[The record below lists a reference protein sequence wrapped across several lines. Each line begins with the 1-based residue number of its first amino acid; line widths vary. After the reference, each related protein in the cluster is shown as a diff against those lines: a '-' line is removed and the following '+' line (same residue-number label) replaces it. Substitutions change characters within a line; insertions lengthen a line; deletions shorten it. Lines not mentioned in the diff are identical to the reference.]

1 MAELKQG
8 CTLKSGKYKIV
19 KTLGQGSFGITY
31 LATTRIS
38 MDGQL
43 GKMDVNVN
51 VTIKEFFMSDLN
63 SRATDG
69 TSVERT
75 SSTLV
80 MNYLNK
86 FQREAENLSKLHH
99 PNIVKVLEVFDE
111 NNTTYYVMEFIDG
124 ETIDEYIKR
133 NGKLTVDESLIITQ
147 EVCFALSYMHDHK
160 MLHLDLKPKNIMRD
174 SEGHIYLID
183 FGLAKQYNDNGE
195 PESSTTL
202 GLGTP
207 GYAPI
212 EQAHYKKDGTFPVT
226 LDIYAVGA
234 SLYKML
240 TGKTPPESSY
250 VLNDGLPHDALK
262 TAGVNDNVIAV
273 VEKAMAPIK
282 KDRYQTV
289 TDLSKAIST
298 LSSSSSEQTE
308 FEVEEEGTTIDIDSR
323 GKSKVEIDPNTDGIE
338 FHFIGSSSP
347 DSRSYKI
354 HIKETSIS
362 LKISSSGDILH
373 EEDFPFNKLR
383 FSKIIETLKNLDI
396 HKIPEFDEGADG
408 GETLTLKL
416 LRNGTEYYSG
426 YIYGNEYKHFGG
438 TTDADLYLVKSEIE
452 KCIPNFQALLAKEK
466 EEEPEEYE
474 FEDEEPSFFE
484 KYWKYGLAAAVVILC
499 IYFCSNWNSSSST
512 LEDDGEIGTDTLLVD
527 SVTADS
533 AAVYEEAVKKAEE
546 AAKKAKEA
554 AERAEKD
561 KKAKEE
567 VRPKHKEITQAANA
581 TSTQIKSNPIKE
593 SKESVKPAAKSESP
607 AVTVESAKVYDVV
620 EEMPSFPGGPAKL
633 FEYLSQNIHY
643 PLVAEENGVQGRVIV
658 TFVVERDGSI
668 TDVRVVKSVDP
679 SLDAEAK
686 RVIRSMPRW
695 KPGKQNGS
703 AVRVKY
709 TTPVTFRLQ

>member
-1 MAELKQG
+1 M
-8 CTLKSGKYKIV
+8 
-19 KTLGQGSFGITY
+19 
-31 LATTRIS
+31 
-38 MDGQL
+38 
-43 GKMDVNVN
+43 
-51 VTIKEFFMSDLN
+51 
-63 SRATDG
+63 
-69 TSVERT
+69 
-75 SSTLV
+75 
-80 MNYLNK
+80 
-86 FQREAENLSKLHH
+86 
-99 PNIVKVLEVFDE
+99 FDE

-147 EVCFALSYMHDHK
+147 EVCSALSYMHDHK

-174 SEGHIYLID
+174 TEGHIYLID
-183 FGLAKQYNDNGE
+183 FVLAKQYNDNGE

-240 TGKTPPESSY
+240 TGTTPPESSY

-383 FSKIIETLKNLDI
+383 FSKLIETLKNLDI

-474 FEDEEPSFFE
+474 FEDEEPSFLE
-484 KYWKYGLAAAVVILC
+484 KYWKYGLAAAVVLLC
-499 IYFCSNWNSSSST
+499 IYFCSNWNNSSST
-512 LEDDGEIGTDTLLVD
+512 SEDDGEFGTDTLLVD
-527 SVTADS
+527 SIAADS
-533 AAVYEEAVKKAEE
+533 FVDETVEQTPNP
-546 AAKKAKEA
+546 KE
-554 AERAEKD
+554 KIVI
-561 KKAKEE
+561 KEE
-567 VRPKHKEITQAANA
+567 KKVKDEVKSKQREQIQSTPQTPTQSFN
-581 TSTQIKSNPIKE
+581 S
-593 SKESVKPAAKSESP
+593 SVQQNQNNVGSFNSEAKPEPVKTE
-607 AVTVESAKVYDVV
+607 TVYDVV
-620 EEMPSFPGGPAKL
+620 EEMPSFPGGASGL
-633 FEYLSQNIHY
+633 MAYLSQNIKY
-643 PLVAEENGVQGRVIV
+643 PVVAEENGIQGRVV
-658 TFVVERDGSI
+658 LTFVVERDGSI

>member
-1 MAELKQG
+1 MAGLKQG
-8 CTLKSGKYKIV
+8 CTLKGGKYKIV

-147 EVCFALSYMHDHK
+147 EVCSALSYMHDHK

-174 SEGHIYLID
+174 TEGHIYLID

-240 TGKTPPESSY
+240 TGTTPPESSY

-323 GKSKVEIDPNTDGIE
+323 GESKVEIDSNTDGIE

-396 HKIPEFDEGADG
+396 HKIPEFNEGADG

-452 KCIPNFQALLAKEK
+452 KCVPNFQALLAKEK

-474 FEDEEPSFFE
+474 FEDEEPSFLE
-484 KYWKYGLAAAVVILC
+484 KYWKYGLAAAVVLLC
-499 IYFCSNWNSSSST
+499 IYFCSSWNSPSST
-512 LEDDGEIGTDTLLVD
+512 SEDDEEFGTDTLLVD
-527 SVTADS
+527 SIAEDS
-533 AAVYEEAVKKAEE
+533 FVDETIEQTPNP
-546 AAKKAKEA
+546 KEKMVIK
-554 AERAEKD
+554 ED
-561 KKAKEE
+561 KKVKDEVKSKQKEQIQSTPQAPTQSYNSSVQQNQNNVAFNPGAKPE
-567 VRPKHKEITQAANA
+567 P
-581 TSTQIKSNPIKE
+581 
-593 SKESVKPAAKSESP
+593 VKTE
-607 AVTVESAKVYDVV
+607 TVYDVV
-620 EEMPSFPGGPAKL
+620 EEMPSFPGGASGL
-633 FEYLSQNIHY
+633 MAYLSQNIKY
-643 PLVAEENGVQGRVIV
+643 PVVAEENGIQGRVV
-658 TFVVERDGSI
+658 LTFVVERDGSI

-686 RVIRSMPRW
+686 RVIRSMPKW